1 MPLSSSFVSDNK
13 LFQSKLTTIF
23 LTERHAIQERR
34 FVKTGAAANQKQ
46 LVLCQDQSITLHR
59 EPNAK
64 EF

>member
-1 MPLSSSFVSDNK
+1 MLY
-13 LFQSKLTTIF
+13 
-23 LTERHAIQERR
+23 QERR